1 MLNLTYIGQNRKY
14 PVNFRIV
21 SEHIVE
27 VTGDFPI
34 LDYGFIL
41 TRIGDSNAF
50 TGDYSL
56 YGTVYRLLENG
67 AQFSD
72 DGSEYIPP
80 EPKPTPIVPV
90 PVEPTL
96 EEIKATKILEIESMK
111 DQSIM
116 EGVEYKDM
124 IFTYSTSEQF
134 TIKKKLEQS
143 IQTESS
149 VSISGVS
156 LNPEEIKELYTMLE
170 NNEVYHTLYA
180 EQLTKFVNDLEV
192 KELIQEVE
200 YGQELWG
207 EYLEQFNSKYEEEVS
222 VIESFVAQ
230 LHYANVESVTELKT
244 DMDNL
249 NEIFG
254 GGKKQ

>member
-1 MLNLTYIGQNRKY
+1 MLNLTYIGQNKKY
-14 PVNFRIV
+14 PVNFRII

-80 EPKPTPIVPV
+80 EPKPTPV

-96 EEIKATKILEIESMK
+96 DEIRANKLSEIESMK
-111 DQSIM
+111 NQSIM
-116 EGVEYKDM
+116 EGVEYKDT
-124 IFTYSTSEQF
+124 IFTYSASEQF

-143 IQTESS
+143 IQTESL

-170 NNEVYHTLYA
+170 KNEVYHTLYA
-180 EQLTKFVNDLEV
+180 EQLTKFVNSLEV
-192 KELIQEVE
+192 KELIQEVY

-222 VIESFVAQ
+222 AIESFVAQ

-254 GGKKQ
+254 GGTKQ

>member
-1 MLNLTYIGQNRKY
+1 MLNLTYIGQNKKY
-14 PVNFRIV
+14 PVNFRII

-41 TRIGDSNAF
+41 TRIGDPNAF

-80 EPKPTPIVPV
+80 EPKPTPV

-96 EEIKATKILEIESMK
+96 EEVRANKLSEIESMK
-111 DQSIM
+111 NQSIM

-156 LNPEEIKELYTMLE
+156 LNPEEIKELYAMLE
-170 NNEVYHTLYA
+170 KNEVYHTLYA

-200 YGQELWG
+200 YSQELWG
-207 EYLEQFNSKYEEEVS
+207 EYLEQFNSKYKEEIS

-244 DMDNL
+244 DMNNL

-254 GGKKQ
+254 EG

>member
-1 MLNLTYIGQNRKY
+1 MLNLTYIGQNKKY
-14 PVNFRIV
+14 PVNFRTIN
-21 SEHIVE
+21 EHIVE

-41 TRIGDSNAF
+41 TRIGDPNAF

-56 YGTVYRLLENG
+56 YGTIYRELSDG
-67 AQFSD
+67 AQFSN
-72 DGSEYIPP
+72 DGSTYESEP
-80 EPKPTPIVPV
+80 EPPIPE
-90 PVEPTL
+90 PEPTL
-96 EEIKATKILEIESMK
+96 EEVRVNKLLEIESAK
-111 DQSIM
+111 RQSIA
-116 EGVEYKDM
+116 EGIEYKDV
-124 IFTYSTSEQF
+124 IFAYSYSDQSV
-134 TIKKKLEQS
+134 IRKKLEQS
-143 IQTESS
+143 IQTDSS
-149 VSISGVS
+149 VSINGVS

-170 NNEVYHTLYA
+170 KNEVYHTLYA

-207 EYLEQFNSKYEEEVS
+207 KYLEQFNSKYEEEVS

-230 LHYANVESVTELKT
+230 LHYANIESVTELKT
-244 DMDNL
+244 DMNNL

-254 GGKKQ
+254 GSKKQ

>member
-1 MLNLTYIGQNRKY
+1 MLNLTYIGQNKKY
-14 PVNFRIV
+14 PVNFRII

-27 VTGDFPI
+27 VIGDFPI

-80 EPKPTPIVPV
+80 EPEPITPV

-96 EEIKATKILEIESMK
+96 EEVRANKLSEIESMK
-111 DQSIM
+111 NQSIM

-156 LNPEEIKELYTMLE
+156 LNPGEIKELYTMLE
-170 NNEVYHTLYA
+170 KNEAYHTLYA

-207 EYLEQFNSKYEEEVS
+207 KYLEQFNSKYEEEIS

-230 LHYANVESVTELKT
+230 LHYANVESVKELKT

-249 NEIFG
+249 NDIFG
-254 GGKKQ
+254 GGKSQ

>member
-1 MLNLTYIGQNRKY
+1 MLNLAYIGQNKKY
-14 PVNFRIV
+14 PVNFRIIN
-21 SEHIVE
+21 EHIVE
-27 VTGDFPI
+27 VIGDFPI

-50 TGDYSL
+50 IGDYSL

-80 EPKPTPIVPV
+80 EPKPTPV

-96 EEIKATKILEIESMK
+96 DEIRANKLSEIESMK
-111 DQSIM
+111 NQSIT
-116 EGVEYKDM
+116 EGVEYKDR

-149 VSISGVS
+149 VSISGIS

-170 NNEVYHTLYA
+170 KNEVYHTLYA

-192 KELIQEVE
+192 KELIQEVH
-200 YGQELWG
+200 YNQELWG

-222 VIESFVAQ
+222 VIESFVSQ
-230 LHYANVESVTELKT
+230 LHYANIESVTELKT
-244 DMDNL
+244 DMNNL

-254 GGKKQ
+254 GSKKQ

>member
-1 MLNLTYIGQNRKY
+1 MLNLTYIGQNKKY
-14 PVNFRIV
+14 PVNFRII

-80 EPKPTPIVPV
+80 EPKPTPV

-96 EEIKATKILEIESMK
+96 EEVRANKLSEIESTK
-111 DQSIM
+111 NQSIM
-116 EGVEYKDM
+116 EGVEYKGT

-134 TIKKKLEQS
+134 TIKNKLEQS

-149 VSISGVS
+149 VSISGVL

-170 NNEVYHTLYA
+170 KNEIYHTLYA
-180 EQLTKFVNDLEV
+180 EQLTKFVNSLEV
-192 KELIQEVE
+192 KELIQEVY

-254 GGKKQ
+254 GGTKQ

>member
-1 MLNLTYIGQNRKY
+1 MLNLTYIGQNKKY
-14 PVNFRIV
+14 PVNFRII

-41 TRIGDSNAF
+41 TRIGDPNAF

-80 EPKPTPIVPV
+80 EPTPV

-96 EEIKATKILEIESMK
+96 DEIRANKLSEIESMK
-111 DQSIM
+111 NQSII
-116 EGVEYKDM
+116 EGVEYKDT

-170 NNEVYHTLYA
+170 KNEVYHTLYA

-207 EYLEQFNSKYEEEVS
+207 KYLEQFNSKYEEEVS

-230 LHYANVESVTELKT
+230 LHYANIESVTELKT
-244 DMDNL
+244 DMNNL

-254 GGKKQ
+254 GSKKQ